1 MIKKNDVV
9 SISYILKNANG
20 EELGRAETKEP
31 LNYLHGAGNIVPGL
45 ESAITGLAVGDKKE
59 VTIPPENAYGEV
71 DPSLM
76 LKIARSNFPADVDI
90 QPNMQFSSDMGGQ
103 ERVFTVDRIEGS
115 DVCVNGNH
123 PLAGETLNF
132 SVEILAVREATEE
145 ELAHGHVHDGS
156 GHHH

>member
-9 SISYILKNANG
+9 SMSYVLKNENG
-20 EELGRAETKEP
+20 EELGRAEAKEP

-45 ESAITGLAVGDKKE
+45 ESAIDGLAIGDKKD
-59 VTIPPENAYGEV
+59 VTILPENGYGNV
-71 DPSLM
+71 DPALM
-76 LKIARSNFPADVDI
+76 LKIARSNFPSDI
-90 QPNMQFSSDMGGQ
+90 EIKPNMQFSSDMGGQ
-103 ERVFTVDRIEGS
+103 ERVFTVDSVEGD

-132 SVEILAVREATEE
+132 SVEILAIREATKE
-145 ELAHGHVHDGS
+145 ELEHGHVHDGS